1 MSDSAR
7 ASESIWLEEPWR
19 LAWLTPVAIL
29 LWAGLLLTFS
39 LLLEQSAA
47 PPPANSPVEARIIE
61 IPPPTAGLRSNSV
74 PAPAPAVQ
82 PKPRVQPAPK
92 RVQPRP
98 VPRPKLAP
106 APLASPS
113 ESGTAKREAAPAP
126 PTGVRS
132 GDKAE
137 ANDQQEEGGGG
148 VEGTDNEGA
157 RATYAP
163 VPEIPDDLR
172 ENIINTVA
180 IAHFKVDISGVAE
193 VSLAQPTDN
202 PRLNEI
208 ILDTLKQWR
217 FTPATRGGIAVESE
231 FDIRI
236 PITVQ

>member
-19 LAWLTPVAIL
+19 LAWLTPIAIV

-39 LLLEQSAA
+39 LLLKQSAA
-47 PPPANSPVEARIIE
+47 PPPENSPVEARIVE
-61 IPPPTAGLRSNSV
+61 IPPPTAGLQSN
-74 PAPAPAVQ
+74 PAPVSTPIQ
-82 PKPRVQPAPK
+82 PKPRAQPAPK
-92 RVQPRP
+92 RAQPRP
-98 VPRPKLAP
+98 APKPKLAP
-106 APLASPS
+106 APLAPPS
-113 ESGTAKREAAPAP
+113 EAGTAKTQAPLAPASAAP
-126 PTGVRS
+126 S
-132 GDKAE
+132 GGKAE
-137 ANDQQEEGGGG
+137 ANDEQEGGGG
-148 VEGTDNEGA
+148 GIEGTDNAGA

-172 ENIINTVA
+172 ENNLNAVA
-180 IAHFKVDISGVAE
+180 VAHFKVDANGAAE
-193 VSLAQPTDN
+193 VTLAQPTDN

-217 FTPATRGGIAVESE
+217 FAPATRGGVAVESE